1 MSQKVV
7 TPNPCRLSFPA
18 LFQPKKSKDGQS
30 EPKYQ
35 ATLLIPKND
44 TATVQ
49 QIVAALNTELAE
61 ASSPTGIWKGRAPA
75 QPTMT
80 LYDGDAPNPKSGE
93 AWGEECHGCMVLRT
107 SSGRPPECVD
117 ETGQKVLNAT
127 KFYAGCWCY
136 FSLNFAAYDTNG
148 NKGVGA
154 FLNCV
159 MFARDDETLE
169 GHADA
174 SEDFA
179 AIINANR
186 TAAPTGYAAPVPG
199 VPGVPAYPQAAMAY
213 PQAAPT
219 TPAYPQAATAPM
231 APTAQ
236 PPVAMPSYGGP
247 NPWQQAAAPAP
258 AYPQTAPGVP
268 MYGISGQQ

>member
-1 MSQKVV
+1 M
-7 TPNPCRLSFPA
+7 
-18 LFQPKKSKDGQS
+18 
-30 EPKYQ
+30 
-35 ATLLIPKND
+35 
-44 TATVQ
+44 
-49 QIVAALNTELAE
+49 
-61 ASSPTGIWKGRAPA
+61 
-75 QPTMT
+75 
-80 LYDGDAPNPKSGE
+80 
-93 AWGEECHGCMVLRT
+93 
-107 SSGRPPECVD
+107 
-117 ETGQKVLNAT
+117 LNAT

-186 TAAPTGYAAPVPG
+186 AAAPTGYAAPVPG
-199 VPGVPAYPQAAMAY
+199 APAYPQAAMAY

-219 TPAYPQAATAPM
+219 TPAYPQVATAPVAPAYPQAAPM
-231 APTAQ
+231 APAAQ
-236 PPVAMPSYGGP
+236 PPVSVPSYGGP
-247 NPWQQAAAPAP
+247 NQWQQAAAPAP
-258 AYPQTAPGVP
+258 TYPQNAPGVP
-268 MYGISGQQ
+268 MYGLPGQQ